1 MDDRITCAACG
12 KKLKQVTAYHLLVHG
27 MMPDEYRARFPGSP
41 LLSPAT
47 LAKRQAAFAKRDR
60 SYYSAPEWRRK
71 RSEIA
76 TRQHRETDF
85 HARRCATAGRV
96 DRTSVPAEHRY
107 HLECFSNIH
116 ERARLYGLEVDPE
129 LPYDLDGLRRFIEV
143 IGPVPAHMKRPTV
156 GRLDHATGYR
166 IGSFERQENAA
177 NATESIRRDHAK
189 LMAGRKAAHGY

>member
-1 MDDRITCAACG
+1 MDDRITCAVCG

-27 MMPDEYRARFPGSP
+27 MTPDEYRARFPGSP

-47 LAKRQAAFAKRDR
+47 LAKRRAAFAKRDKA
-60 SYYSAPEWRRK
+60 YYGDPGWRRE

-96 DRTSVPAEHRY
+96 DRTSVPAERRY
-107 HLECFSNIH
+107 HLDCLRNMH
-116 ERARLYGLEVDPE
+116 ERAALHGLEVDPA
-129 LPYDLDGLRRFIEV
+129 LPLTLDGLRRFVAV
-143 IGPVPAHMKRPTV
+143 IGPVPARMKRPTV
-156 GRLDHATGYR
+156 GRLDHAIGYR